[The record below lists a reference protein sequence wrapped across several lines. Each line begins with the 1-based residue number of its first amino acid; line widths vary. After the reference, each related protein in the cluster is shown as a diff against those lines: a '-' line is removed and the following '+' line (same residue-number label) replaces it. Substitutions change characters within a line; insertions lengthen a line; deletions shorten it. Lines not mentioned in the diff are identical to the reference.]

1 MNRNKQ
7 LIIDIVHLYTPHII
21 TLADIEIVV
30 NIRIFFICLFV
41 SVSVCLCVKIFQG
54 LLIFFPVYIV
64 LHHIWKI
71 SGKSSLFCSVETF
84 FWKWNQQLIVDQL
97 CDWLIWFD
105 CLSCFIDSSRTKMRK
120 YLHCS
125 AVYFLWKK
133 VSKAKYL
140 THFLTFTMFVWFKCL
155 RIEFFFVK
163 LNNLFMS
170 VNVCVWVRYT
180 TMTQDES
187 NWKLKLFVT

>member
-41 SVSVCLCVKIFQG
+41 SVSVCLCMKIFQG

-84 FWKWNQQLIVDQL
+84 FENEINNWLSINCVIDWFDLIVYHVSSILHVPRWENIYIAVLYIFFGKKFQKRN
-97 CDWLIWFD
+97 IWHTFW
-105 CLSCFIDSSRTKMRK
+105 
-120 YLHCS
+120 
-125 AVYFLWKK
+125 FL
-133 VSKAKYL
+133 
-140 THFLTFTMFVWFKCL
+140 
-155 RIEFFFVK
+155 
-163 LNNLFMS
+163 
-170 VNVCVWVRYT
+170 
-180 TMTQDES
+180 
-187 NWKLKLFVT
+187 